1 MRGRVSEPTALY
13 QQPRE
18 KLPGVIPVNGISA
31 NPVPS
36 NAVQPNVIQLNAI
49 QTSVIVPVH
58 NGAATIDHCLEAIL
72 AIDPPPGEVLL
83 CDDASDDDTPAR
95 IQQWLRR
102 DDRIRSFRLPVCS
115 GPAAA
120 RNLGI
125 DQARGAYLFF
135 TDADTVVSNE
145 WIRHGLLALAAPG
158 VIGVEGA
165 TFGCASSAW
174 DRVAP
179 NPFYPRPIGLACWN
193 WPGQDYGAANIAY
206 RADLLRQL
214 GGFRA
219 ARYRNGRED
228 TDLAMRI
235 QAHGSI
241 AFCQE
246 MRVWIQPS
254 RWTCRTLLASV
265 DRYRQDV
272 RFLND
277 HAAFPFRWGPV
288 MHPRLLLY
296 LLVPPAM
303 LASIRISGVKDLP
316 FLVLFYAYLVAL
328 RLVIWR
334 EAFVERRFLL

>member
-1 MRGRVSEPTALY
+1 MGVRIRGERVSELTAPS
-13 QQPRE
+13 QKPG
-18 KLPGVIPVNGISA
+18 KNPAGVI
-31 NPVPS
+31 
-36 NAVQPNVIQLNAI
+36 L
-49 QTSVIVPVH
+49 TSVIVPVH
-58 NGAATIDHCLEAIL
+58 NGAATIDRCIESIL
-72 AIDPPPGEVLL
+72 AIDAGPDEVLL

-95 IQQWLRR
+95 IQQWMSR
-102 DDRIRSFRLPVCS
+102 DDRIRSLRLPVKS
-115 GPAAA
+115 GPAEA

-125 DQARGAYLFF
+125 DHARGTYLFF

-145 WIRHGLLALAAPG
+145 WIRHGLQALAAPG

-165 TFGCASSAW
+165 TFGWANSAW

-179 NPFYPRPIGLACWN
+179 NPFYPRPTGLEHWN

-206 RADLLRQL
+206 RADLLRRL

-235 QAHGSI
+235 KEHGSI
-241 AFCQE
+241 AFRQE
-246 MRVWIQPS
+246 MRVRIQPS
-254 RWTCRTLLASV
+254 CWTCRTLLASAH
-265 DRYRQDV
+265 RYRQDV
-272 RFLND
+272 RFLED
-277 HAAFPFRWGPV
+277 HAAFPFMWGPV

-303 LASIRISGVKDLP
+303 LASIRILGLRDLP

-334 EAFVERRFLL
+334 EAFVERRFLF